1 MTEKTENGT
10 VVEVHYQ
17 YNKKTNQVADV
28 KAINRST
35 DPSKGFW
42 SSVSMHFSAAAAIAD
57 TLMRETSLNPFDASG
72 AQ

>member
-1 MTEKTENGT
+1 
-10 VVEVHYQ
+10 VHYQ

-28 KAINRST
+28 KAVNRST

-57 TLMRETSLNPFDASG
+57 TLVRETSLNPFDASG
-72 AQ
+72 AK